1 MKPLVLFVDRV
12 HPDFQPELE
21 TRGYRIIPFY
31 EGRISSELLAHTLL
45 GFAGAPPSQIH
56 GVVIRSRIPI
66 DRNFLEC
73 LPGLRWIARVGS
85 GLENID
91 QNACKARG
99 VQVFNAP
106 YGLSNS
112 VGEHALGLL
121 LALMNRIVPGDAEVR
136 QGIWNREQ
144 NRGDELDGKT
154 VAIWGYGA
162 TGSAFARKLRGFDV
176 RIKAYDPYKSIDSDG
191 WVEQVSEDE
200 LFQSADVVS
209 MHVPLT
215 SETRGIGDDAFF
227 ARFTRPIYFLNTS
240 RGPVVRSRSLLN
252 ALSQGRVIG
261 AGLDVLEEE
270 GASFEALSQPS
281 ESWPELVKRSNVVFT
296 PHVAGWSV
304 QSKWRMVAHLLE
316 QIDEFRSNHP
326 A

>member
-1 MKPLVLFVDRV
+1 MKPFVLFIDRV
-12 HPDFQPELE
+12 HPNFQPELE
-21 TRGYRIIPFY
+21 ARGYQILPYY
-31 EGRISSELLAHTLL
+31 EGGVSREVFEGLDPLHI
-45 GFAGAPPSQIH
+45 Q

-66 DRNFLEC
+66 DRKFLDC

-91 QNACKARG
+91 QNACKAIG

-106 YGLSNS
+106 FGLSNS

-121 LALMNRIVPGDAEVR
+121 LALMNHIVPGDAEVR
-136 QGIWNREQ
+136 QGIWNREK

-176 RIKAYDPYKSIDSDG
+176 QVLTYDPYKTDLSNN
-191 WVEQVSEDE
+191 WVQQVSEDV
-200 LFQSADVVS
+200 LFERADVVS

-215 SETRGIGDDAFF
+215 SETRGMCDDAFF
-227 ARFTRPIYFLNTS
+227 ARFANPIYFLNTS

-252 ALSQGRVIG
+252 ALDEGRIRG

-270 GASFEALSQPS
+270 GASFEALTHPS
-281 ESWPELVKRSNVVFT
+281 ESWPELVRRSNVVFT

-316 QIDEFRSNHP
+316 QIDAFRNSDLS
-326 A
+326 